1 MSMNV
6 YLLLQETEQPE
17 FQNKFAVPA
26 YPSSV
31 VLGVYKDR
39 ARAEN
44 EKLHL
49 ETEDENKRKLGNQNI
64 DSTYYLIDERPVLE

>member
-1 MSMNV
+1 MSMSV

-17 FQNKFAVPA
+17 FRDKFAVPA

-39 ARAEN
+39 TRAEN
-44 EKLHL
+44 EKVRL
-49 ETEDENKRKLGNQNI
+49 ESELNNQ
-64 DSTYYLIDERPVLE
+64 DVDPTYYLIEERLVLE